1 MQDSILMTIRKLVC
15 GNPYADH
22 FDTDLLVHINACFS
36 ILNQLGV
43 GPENGFVVTD
53 ETQSWSSYIADN
65 YILNMVKTYV
75 TLKVKKIF
83 DPPLTSSV
91 LEAMDKDGV
100 QLVRRHTGGGAVYHA
115 AGSFPADSKIGDGV
129 GIYAVHPYQKWRVHD
144 GGRPALL

>member
-91 LEAMDKDGV
+91 LEAMDKEIS
-100 QLVRRHTGGGAVYHA
+100 QLEWRLNVAVDPIKPTSASKTTARRRSRKTN
-115 AGSFPADSKIGDGV
+115 
-129 GIYAVHPYQKWRVHD
+129 
-144 GGRPALL
+144 

>member
-15 GNPYADH
+15 GDPYADH

-43 GPENGFVVTD
+43 GPESGFVVTD
-53 ETQSWSSYIADN
+53 ETQSWSSYVADN
-65 YILNMVKTYV
+65 RILNMVKTYV

-91 LEAMDKDGV
+91 LEAMDKEIS
-100 QLVRRHTGGGAVYHA
+100 QLAWRLNVAVDPVKPTSTSKTTARRRSHKTN
-115 AGSFPADSKIGDGV
+115 
-129 GIYAVHPYQKWRVHD
+129 
-144 GGRPALL
+144 

>member
-15 GNPYADH
+15 GDPYADH
-22 FDTDLLVHINACFS
+22 FDTDLLIHINACFS

-53 ETQSWSSYIADN
+53 DTQSWSSYIADN

-91 LEAMDKDGV
+91 LEAMDKEIS
-100 QLVRRHTGGGAVYHA
+100 QLEWRLNVAVDPVKSTSTSKTTAHRRSH
-115 AGSFPADSKIGDGV
+115 K
-129 GIYAVHPYQKWRVHD
+129 KN
-144 GGRPALL
+144 

>member
-15 GNPYADH
+15 GDPYADH

-43 GPENGFVVTD
+43 GPESGFVVTD
-53 ETQSWSSYIADN
+53 ETQSWSSYVADN
-65 YILNMVKTYV
+65 RILNMVKTYV

-91 LEAMDKDGV
+91 LEAMDKEIS
-100 QLVRRHTGGGAVYHA
+100 QLEWRLNVTVDPVKPTSTSKTTARRRSHKTN
-115 AGSFPADSKIGDGV
+115 
-129 GIYAVHPYQKWRVHD
+129 
-144 GGRPALL
+144 

>member
-15 GNPYADH
+15 GDPYADH

-43 GPENGFVVTD
+43 GPESGFVVTD
-53 ETQSWSSYIADN
+53 ETQNWSSYVADN
-65 YILNMVKTYV
+65 RTLNMVKTYV

-91 LEAMDKDGV
+91 LEAMDKEIS
-100 QLVRRHTGGGAVYHA
+100 QLEWRLNVAVDPVKPTSVSKTTARRRSHKTN
-115 AGSFPADSKIGDGV
+115 
-129 GIYAVHPYQKWRVHD
+129 
-144 GGRPALL
+144 

>member
-15 GNPYADH
+15 GDPYADH

-53 ETQSWSSYIADN
+53 ETQSWSSYISDN

-75 TLKVKKIF
+75 TLKVRVIF

-91 LEAMDKDGV
+91 LEAMNKEIS
-100 QLVRRHTGGGAVYHA
+100 QLEWRLNVAVDPVKPTSTSKTTVRRRSH
-115 AGSFPADSKIGDGV
+115 K
-129 GIYAVHPYQKWRVHD
+129 KN
-144 GGRPALL
+144 

>member
-91 LEAMDKDGV
+91 LEAMNKEIS
-100 QLVRRHTGGGAVYHA
+100 QLEWRLNVAVDPVKSTSTSKTTAHRRSNKTN
-115 AGSFPADSKIGDGV
+115 
-129 GIYAVHPYQKWRVHD
+129 
-144 GGRPALL
+144 

>member
-53 ETQSWSSYIADN
+53 ETQSWSSYSDN
-65 YILNMVKTYV
+65 DRILNMVKTYV

-91 LEAMDKDGV
+91 LEAMDKEIKELEWRLNV
-100 QLVRRHTGGGAVYHA
+100 AVD
-115 AGSFPADSKIGDGV
+115 PET
-129 GIYAVHPYQKWRVHD
+129 
-144 GGRPALL
+144 

>member
-15 GNPYADH
+15 GDPYADH

-43 GPENGFVVTD
+43 GPESGFVVTD

-91 LEAMDKDGV
+91 LEAMDKEIS
-100 QLVRRHTGGGAVYHA
+100 QLEWRLNVAVDPSKPTSTSKTTARRRSRKTN
-115 AGSFPADSKIGDGV
+115 
-129 GIYAVHPYQKWRVHD
+129 
-144 GGRPALL
+144 

>member
-15 GNPYADH
+15 GDPYADH

-91 LEAMDKDGV
+91 LEAMDKEIS
-100 QLVRRHTGGGAVYHA
+100 QLEWRLNVAVDPIKPTSSSKTTSRRRSRKTN
-115 AGSFPADSKIGDGV
+115 
-129 GIYAVHPYQKWRVHD
+129 
-144 GGRPALL
+144 

>member
-43 GPENGFVVTD
+43 GPESGFVVTD
-53 ETQSWSSYIADN
+53 ETQSWSSYVADN
-65 YILNMVKTYV
+65 RILNMVKTYV

-91 LEAMDKDGV
+91 LEAMDKEIS
-100 QLVRRHTGGGAVYHA
+100 QLEWRLNVAVDPIKPTSTSKTTARRRSRKTN
-115 AGSFPADSKIGDGV
+115 
-129 GIYAVHPYQKWRVHD
+129 
-144 GGRPALL
+144 

>member
-15 GNPYADH
+15 GDPYADH

-53 ETQSWSSYIADN
+53 ETQSWSSYISDN

-75 TLKVKKIF
+75 TLKVRVIF

-91 LEAMDKDGV
+91 LEAMNKEIS
-100 QLVRRHTGGGAVYHA
+100 QLEWRLNVAVDPVKPTSTSKTTARRRSH
-115 AGSFPADSKIGDGV
+115 K
-129 GIYAVHPYQKWRVHD
+129 KN
-144 GGRPALL
+144 

>member
-1 MQDSILMTIRKLVC
+1 MQDIMQDSILMTIRKLVC

-22 FDTDLLVHINACFS
+22 FDTDLLVHINTCFS

-91 LEAMDKDGV
+91 LEAMDKEIS
-100 QLVRRHTGGGAVYHA
+100 QLEWRLNVAVDPVKSTSVSKTTARRRSHKTN
-115 AGSFPADSKIGDGV
+115 
-129 GIYAVHPYQKWRVHD
+129 
-144 GGRPALL
+144 

>member
-91 LEAMDKDGV
+91 LEAMDKEIS
-100 QLVRRHTGGGAVYHA
+100 QLEWRLNVAVDPIKPASTSKTTTRRRSRKTN
-115 AGSFPADSKIGDGV
+115 
-129 GIYAVHPYQKWRVHD
+129 
-144 GGRPALL
+144 

>member
-15 GNPYADH
+15 GDPYADH

-43 GPENGFVVTD
+43 GPESGFVVTD
-53 ETQSWSSYIADN
+53 ETQSWSSYVADN
-65 YILNMVKTYV
+65 RILNMVKTYV

-91 LEAMDKDGV
+91 LEAMDKEIS
-100 QLVRRHTGGGAVYHA
+100 QLEWRLNVAVDPVKPTSTSKTTARRRSH
-115 AGSFPADSKIGDGV
+115 K
-129 GIYAVHPYQKWRVHD
+129 KN
-144 GGRPALL
+144 

>member
-15 GNPYADH
+15 GDPYADH

-36 ILNQLGV
+36 VLNQLGV

-91 LEAMDKDGV
+91 LEAMDKEIS
-100 QLVRRHTGGGAVYHA
+100 QLEWRLNVAVDPIKPTSTSKTTARRRSRKTN
-115 AGSFPADSKIGDGV
+115 
-129 GIYAVHPYQKWRVHD
+129 
-144 GGRPALL
+144 

>member
-15 GNPYADH
+15 GDPYADH

-36 ILNQLGV
+36 VLNQLGV

-53 ETQSWSSYIADN
+53 DTQSWSSYVADN
-65 YILNMVKTYV
+65 RILNMVKTYV

-91 LEAMDKDGV
+91 LEAMDKEIS
-100 QLVRRHTGGGAVYHA
+100 QLEWRLNVAVDPIKPTSISKTTARRRSHKTN
-115 AGSFPADSKIGDGV
+115 
-129 GIYAVHPYQKWRVHD
+129 
-144 GGRPALL
+144 

>member
-91 LEAMDKDGV
+91 LEAMDKEIS
-100 QLVRRHTGGGAVYHA
+100 QLEWRLNVAVDPIKPASTSKTTARRRSHKT
-115 AGSFPADSKIGDGV
+115 K
-129 GIYAVHPYQKWRVHD
+129 
-144 GGRPALL
+144 

>member
-15 GNPYADH
+15 GDPYADH

-43 GPENGFVVTD
+43 GPETGFVVTD
-53 ETQSWSSYIADN
+53 DTQSWSSYITDTRT
-65 YILNMVKTYV
+65 LNMVKTYV

-91 LEAMDKDGV
+91 LEAMDKEIS
-100 QLVRRHTGGGAVYHA
+100 QLEWRLNVAVDPVKPTSTSKTTARRRSHKTN
-115 AGSFPADSKIGDGV
+115 
-129 GIYAVHPYQKWRVHD
+129 
-144 GGRPALL
+144 

>member
-15 GNPYADH
+15 GDPYADH

-43 GPENGFVVTD
+43 GPESGFVVTD
-53 ETQSWSSYIADN
+53 ETQSWSSYVADN
-65 YILNMVKTYV
+65 RTLNMVKTYV

-91 LEAMDKDGV
+91 LEAMDKEIS
-100 QLVRRHTGGGAVYHA
+100 QLEWRLNVAVDPVKPANVSKPTARRRSYKTN
-115 AGSFPADSKIGDGV
+115 
-129 GIYAVHPYQKWRVHD
+129 
-144 GGRPALL
+144 

>member
-22 FDTDLLVHINACFS
+22 FDTDLLVHIDACFS

-53 ETQSWSSYIADN
+53 ETQSWSSYIADS

-91 LEAMDKDGV
+91 LEAMDKEIS
-100 QLVRRHTGGGAVYHA
+100 QLEWRLNVAVDPSKPTSTSKTTARRRSRKTN
-115 AGSFPADSKIGDGV
+115 
-129 GIYAVHPYQKWRVHD
+129 
-144 GGRPALL
+144 

>member
-22 FDTDLLVHINACFS
+22 FDSDLLVHINACFS

-65 YILNMVKTYV
+65 YRLNMVKTYV

-83 DPPLTSSV
+83 DPPLTSSG
-91 LEAMDKDGV
+91 LEAMDKEISELEWRLNV
-100 QLVRRHTGGGAVYHA
+100 AVD
-115 AGSFPADSKIGDGV
+115 PAT
-129 GIYAVHPYQKWRVHD
+129 
-144 GGRPALL
+144 

>member
-43 GPENGFVVTD
+43 GPENGFIVTD

-75 TLKVKKIF
+75 TLNVKKIF

-91 LEAMDKDGV
+91 LEAMDKEIS
-100 QLVRRHTGGGAVYHA
+100 QLEWRLNVAVDPVKPTSTSKTTSRRRSRKTN
-115 AGSFPADSKIGDGV
+115 
-129 GIYAVHPYQKWRVHD
+129 
-144 GGRPALL
+144 

>member
-53 ETQSWSSYIADN
+53 ETQSWSSYITDS

-91 LEAMDKDGV
+91 LEAMDKEIS
-100 QLVRRHTGGGAVYHA
+100 QLEWRLNVAVDPVKSTSASKTTARRRSRKTN
-115 AGSFPADSKIGDGV
+115 
-129 GIYAVHPYQKWRVHD
+129 
-144 GGRPALL
+144 

>member
-65 YILNMVKTYV
+65 YILNMVKTYI

-91 LEAMDKDGV
+91 LEAMDKEIS
-100 QLVRRHTGGGAVYHA
+100 QLEWRLNVAVDPIKPTSTSKTTARRRSHKTN
-115 AGSFPADSKIGDGV
+115 
-129 GIYAVHPYQKWRVHD
+129 
-144 GGRPALL
+144 

>member
-91 LEAMDKDGV
+91 LEAMDKEIS
-100 QLVRRHTGGGAVYHA
+100 QLEWRLNVAVDPVKPTSASKTTARRRSRKTN
-115 AGSFPADSKIGDGV
+115 
-129 GIYAVHPYQKWRVHD
+129 
-144 GGRPALL
+144 

>member
-36 ILNQLGV
+36 ILNQLGI

-91 LEAMDKDGV
+91 LEAMDKEIS
-100 QLVRRHTGGGAVYHA
+100 QLEWRLNVAVDPIKPTSTSKTTARRRSRKTN
-115 AGSFPADSKIGDGV
+115 
-129 GIYAVHPYQKWRVHD
+129 
-144 GGRPALL
+144 

>member
-53 ETQSWSSYIADN
+53 ETQNWGDYTADSTV
-65 YILNMVKTYV
+65 LNMVKTYV

-91 LEAMDKDGV
+91 LEAMDKEIS
-100 QLVRRHTGGGAVYHA
+100 QLEWRLNVAVDPVKPTNTSKTTARRRSH
-115 AGSFPADSKIGDGV
+115 K
-129 GIYAVHPYQKWRVHD
+129 KN
-144 GGRPALL
+144 

>member
-53 ETQSWSSYIADN
+53 ETQSWSSYSDN
-65 YILNMVKTYV
+65 DRILNMVKTYV

-91 LEAMDKDGV
+91 LEAMDKEIKELEWRLNV
-100 QLVRRHTGGGAVYHA
+100 AVD
-115 AGSFPADSKIGDGV
+115 PAS
-129 GIYAVHPYQKWRVHD
+129 
-144 GGRPALL
+144 

>member
-15 GNPYADH
+15 GDPYADH

-91 LEAMDKDGV
+91 LEAMDKEIS
-100 QLVRRHTGGGAVYHA
+100 QLEWRLNVAVDPSKPTSTSKTTARRRSRKTN
-115 AGSFPADSKIGDGV
+115 
-129 GIYAVHPYQKWRVHD
+129 
-144 GGRPALL
+144 